1 MDQDFSQIVKVRFNK
16 ASGDYSVTLP
26 FELRG
31 IANGNK
37 YLECRLDLA
46 TGGILYVPLNRVV

>member
-1 MDQDFSQIVKVRFNK
+1 MDQSFSQIIKVRFNK

-31 IANGNK
+31 IAKENK
-37 YLECRLDLA
+37 YLECRLDPE
-46 TGGILYVPLNRVV
+46 TGGVLYIPLNKVV

>member
-16 ASGDYSVTLP
+16 ASNDYSVTIP

-31 IANGNK
+31 IAKSNK
-37 YLECRLDLA
+37 YLECRYDPA
-46 TGGILYVPLNRVV
+46 TGGILYVPLR